1 MRQQLASGYCIPVFR
16 GIKSGK
22 EKQLLEGVYSSYL
35 VKLLKTLGPGTTE
48 EGHSQIKTSVFV
60 TIE

>member
-22 EKQLLEGVYSSYL
+22 EKQLLEGV
-35 VKLLKTLGPGTTE
+35 KLLKTLGPGTTE